1 MPKLKDVA
9 ERSGVAVGTASAVIN
24 NNPWVSEETRRRVL
38 EAIKELKYQPNQLAR
53 NLRTQKTNTIG
64 VIAPDIT
71 NPFFTQIIR
80 SIDALARQYGYVM
93 MLCDSN
99 ENYQIGTETFN
110 ILLQKRVDG
119 IILIGGIVPKEELS
133 KLLSDKHPVIVV
145 IEREYE
151 IPNIATVIVDAVKGG
166 YTATKHFLSLGYR
179 HVGIITGP
187 LGNEFCHGSIGRYK
201 GYQMA
206 LEEYNIS
213 FNQSMVKQGDFTF
226 DGGYRA
232 MKQFLE
238 ETPQARAIF
247 VSNDLMAI
255 GAMEAIKEQGLRI
268 PEDVALV
275 GYDDIPEA
283 SYVSPALTTIQL
295 PQKQLGHTAV
305 ETILT
310 CLQGKNDFPL
320 RRVLPT
326 KLIVRQSC
334 GAALKCSDSALN
346 FSI

>member
-1 MPKLKDVA
+1 MTKLKDVA
-9 ERSGVAVGTASAVIN
+9 KRSGVAVGTASAVIN
-24 NNPWVSEETRRRVL
+24 SSPWVSEETRSRVL

-64 VIAPDIT
+64 VIVPDIT
-71 NPFFTQIIR
+71 NPFFPQIIR
-80 SIDALARQYGYVM
+80 SIDALARQYGYVI

-99 ENYQIGTETFN
+99 EDQQIGTATFK
-110 ILLQKRVDG
+110 ILLQKKVDG
-119 IILIGGIVPKEELS
+119 IILIGGIVPREELV

-151 IPNIATVIVDAVKGG
+151 IPQIATVIVDAVEGG
-166 YTATKHFLSLGYR
+166 YTATKHLLSLGYAQ
-179 HVGIITGP
+179 VGIITGP
-187 LGNEFCHGSIGRYK
+187 LGDEFFHGSYGRYK
-201 GYQMA
+201 GYKSA
-206 LEEYNIS
+206 LKERSVS
-213 FNQSMVKQGDFTF
+213 FNQSFVKQGDFTF

-238 ETPQARAIF
+238 EAPEVRAIF
-247 VSNDLMAI
+247 ASNDVMAI
-255 GAMEAIKEQGLRI
+255 GAMEAIKEQGLQI
-268 PEDVALV
+268 PEDIALV

-295 PQKQLGHTAV
+295 PQKQLGQVAV

-310 CLQGKNDFPL
+310 RLQGKDGFPL
-320 RRVLPT
+320 KKVLPT

-334 GAALKCSDSALN
+334 GASLKYLDSAFN